1 MKKKKDK
8 EEKKSRKDKKKK
20 NAEIKTILD
29 IMPIRDYDYDIKAFL
44 VENNSDRRYL
54 DIVEIK
60 SIDRKNSSNDENRL
74 EIYKWSKFYK
84 LYGEDIKLVAM
95 KFPYDTKEQQDFL
108 FEIKGRTADPT
119 RVKWLNR
126 EIRELQVL
134 EKTKDKHRTQ
144 YYMFIFGADKDKVV
158 ENRKDII
165 SYLNGYTISIEEIEI
180 KNKIQVLK
188 KLMNMNTRVLPEIGE
203 NFEDF
208 TNDDDIK
215 DILIETIQPTGGV
228 DFRDPNYIV
237 CGDGYVRVLHIY
249 RLAKVLRDN
258 WLDSILEHED
268 TIVTIDISTKDKTE
282 TKKNL
287 NKAIKEENAKASTAT
302 EWADYYDART
312 RKDELQNIYNELTS
326 YGEVIKMVDFR
337 IFVIARSLVELDDK
351 CSDILDKLKG
361 DDYEGTTCLNE
372 GKENGRA
379 F

>member
-134 EKTKDKHRTQ
+134 EKTKDKHRIT
-144 YYMFIFGADKDKVV
+144 
-158 ENRKDII
+158 
-165 SYLNGYTISIEEIEI
+165 
-180 KNKIQVLK
+180 
-188 KLMNMNTRVLPEIGE
+188 
-203 NFEDF
+203 
-208 TNDDDIK
+208 
-215 DILIETIQPTGGV
+215 
-228 DFRDPNYIV
+228 
-237 CGDGYVRVLHIY
+237 
-249 RLAKVLRDN
+249 
-258 WLDSILEHED
+258 
-268 TIVTIDISTKDKTE
+268 
-282 TKKNL
+282 
-287 NKAIKEENAKASTAT
+287 
-302 EWADYYDART
+302 
-312 RKDELQNIYNELTS
+312 
-326 YGEVIKMVDFR
+326 
-337 IFVIARSLVELDDK
+337 
-351 CSDILDKLKG
+351 
-361 DDYEGTTCLNE
+361 
-372 GKENGRA
+372 
-379 F
+379 